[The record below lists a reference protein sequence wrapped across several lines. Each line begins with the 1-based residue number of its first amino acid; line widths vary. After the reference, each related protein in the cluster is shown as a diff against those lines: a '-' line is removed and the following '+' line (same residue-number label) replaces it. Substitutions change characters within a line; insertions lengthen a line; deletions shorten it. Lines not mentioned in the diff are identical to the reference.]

1 MFLTVIYTLRIPAL
15 LAIGINGIMG
25 AIAIYLQTELFY
37 DATGTATFILCTL
50 LSLWNA
56 IPFPATFLQG
66 MFEMDLRRLLLFVAV
81 LVWAIRLGV
90 FLFYRVHALG
100 GDRRFDTIKMQP
112 FRFAIVWLMQAI
124 WTILVP
130 LPIYTVL
137 SIPTSLQTYPL
148 GILDGMGL
156 SLFMIGFAIEGVADM
171 QKLQWQIELGEKRFS
186 QVNTRGLWNYSR
198 YPNYFGEILVWIG
211 IYICAVNALDWT
223 RLDGIAMAIMMSISP
238 LFISVLLLKVSGIPL
253 QEKMA
258 IKRYAG
264 NQEYQEYVDRTSM
277 IIPWIPKTLPKK
289 VD

>member
-186 QVNTRGLWNYSR
+186 QVNTR
-198 YPNYFGEILVWIG
+198 VWIG